1 MENIWREHRM
11 RLEALGVTIPAR
23 LSEFRLFER
32 RMSEFTESLSL
43 AGI

>member
-11 RLEALGVTIPAR
+11 SLEALRVIISAK

-32 RMSEFTESLSL
+32 
-43 AGI
+43 

>member
-11 RLEALGVTIPAR
+11 SLEALRVIMAER

-32 RMSEFTESLSL
+32 
-43 AGI
+43 